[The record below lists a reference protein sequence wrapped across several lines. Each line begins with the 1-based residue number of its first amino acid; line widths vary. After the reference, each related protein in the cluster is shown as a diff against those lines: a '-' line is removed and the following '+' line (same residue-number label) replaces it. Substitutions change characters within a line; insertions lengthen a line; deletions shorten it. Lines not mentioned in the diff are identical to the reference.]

1 MTLIEV
7 SAEMLEETILKATQT
22 IKIQIAK
29 TTFNFYY

>member
-7 SAEMLEETILKATQT
+7 SAEILEETILKATQT

-29 TTFNFYY
+29 DHI